1 MRRNLFFGGLIVFL
15 IVVVWIALVN
25 AQAKFPLIL
34 LVWRIPEVSAAQL
47 IVVTA
52 VVTAAFTALLGSIEL
67 FARGLEVRRLRRQNQ
82 KLEARITELESDL
95 DASSRELLGHR
106 QETEEPPHS

>member
-15 IVVVWIALVN
+15 IVVWIALVN

-67 FARGLEVRRLRRQNQ
+67 FARGPELRRLRRQNQ

-95 DASSRELLGHR
+95 DASSRELLEHR
-106 QETEEPPHS
+106 QGSKERPHS